1 MGRKGEIIMTSSG
14 MSFFKGVTTGLIVG
28 AAVTML
34 ADPVSDKQRT
44 KLMKRTEGVFRNM
57 GGMLDAA
64 IGMFH

>member
-1 MGRKGEIIMTSSG
+1 MTSSG

-34 ADPVSDKQRT
+34 ADPVSDRQRT